1 MKKPSIVLLL
11 ALILTSSCASKKIKE
26 IGYLKTESPNN
37 AENPENAADSLR
49 LNVFQPRKSKSS
61 KSLKPVIIFVH
72 GGNWNSGNK
81 NTYGFLGRNFAKN
94 DLVTVIPSYTL
105 SPNANFDTMATQIAE
120 ALQWVANNIE
130 TYGGNPE
137 AIYLMGHS
145 AGGHL
150 IALIST
156 HPKYVAEKSIIKGV
170 ILNDAAGLDMYS
182 YLQKYPPT
190 TENNYMTTW
199 TKDQSK
205 WKQASPV
212 YFLSEASPDFMI
224 YVGLKTYPS
233 ITRQNKTFLEELNKF
248 QPEVEPIYLNKKH
261 VPMMTQYFW
270 PWSGRYDE
278 IMGFIKKE

>member
-1 MKKPSIVLLL
+1 M
-11 ALILTSSCASKKIKE
+11 
-26 IGYLKTESPNN
+26 
-37 AENPENAADSLR
+37 
-49 LNVFQPRKSKSS
+49 
-61 KSLKPVIIFVH
+61 
-72 GGNWNSGNK
+72 
-81 NTYGFLGRNFAKN
+81 
-94 DLVTVIPSYTL
+94 VTVIPSYTL
-105 SPNANFDTMATQIAE
+105 SPNANFDTMAMQIAE
-120 ALQWVANNIE
+120 ALQWTIDNIK

-156 HPKYVAEKSIIKGV
+156 NPKYVEDKSVIKGI
-170 ILNDAAGLDMYS
+170 ILNDAAGLDMKS
-182 YLQKYPPT
+182 YLENYPPT
-190 TENNYMTTW
+190 TENNYKTTW
-199 TKDQSK
+199 TTDESK

-212 YFLSEASPDFMI
+212 YFLSEDSPDFMI

-278 IMGFIKKE
+278 IVGFIKLKE